1 MNPFFF
7 SFAKTKQD
15 VTIAN
20 NNNNNNNN
28 SSSSNNNHDN
38 SRMPQLKS
46 IVFSNCHIQCPTSV
60 KISSKFLTF
69 KFKYLCFILFC
80 FFNLFLFTLF
90 IQIIF
95 LKFLIRKIFKI
106 KNKIKVFHVFVIF
119 FSP

>member
-1 MNPFFF
+1 
-7 SFAKTKQD
+7 
-15 VTIAN
+15 
-20 NNNNNNNN
+20 
-28 SSSSNNNHDN
+28 
-38 SRMPQLKS
+38 
-46 IVFSNCHIQCPTSV
+46 
-60 KISSKFLTF
+60 LTF